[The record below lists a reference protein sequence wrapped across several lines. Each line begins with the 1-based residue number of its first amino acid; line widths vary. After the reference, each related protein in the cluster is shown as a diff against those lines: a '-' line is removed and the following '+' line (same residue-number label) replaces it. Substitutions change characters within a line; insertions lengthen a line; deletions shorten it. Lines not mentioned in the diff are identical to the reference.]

1 MATVKGTWIF
11 NEVIDISELLHGTD
25 LWEEIIGDNAYF
37 VPAASTYGISFTAK
51 YNSANGKYFLIY
63 NYSFGSS
70 TPAIGDSANAL
81 SFDVRFRRITF
92 GDEYG
97 SIVTVSDAFYNWLV
111 QNAIWED
118 DKTYTIKGLTLQSIA
133 DAIRAK
139 TGKTNPIAVEDFD
152 NSIAEVYDAGKQAEY
167 DAFWDAVQES
177 GKRTSYVYAFSRWG
191 SEYIRPKYKVVLT
204 AAGSQKHIFY
214 LNKYIKK
221 IEADYF
227 DFSQLPR
234 GTNDNQAFSLSFTD
248 NSKLEEI
255 EDIGLP
261 ISYSYE
267 LAFAWCTELT
277 KIAKIT
283 VDANTILSNA
293 FVNCFKLKDIT
304 FEGEIGNDIN
314 FKWSTKLT
322 KASIESIINHLS
334 SAVSGKTLTLSKT
347 AVETAFEVYPADYD
361 GDGKTDAWI
370 GNGEEEWYE
379 LITPKSNWDIV
390 VV

>member
-1 MATVKGTWIF
+1 MSRVLTGKWQW
-11 NEVIDISELLHGTD
+11 NEKVLPWSEGIDRYEVWASHLSQFTSNGEQFHSIRFDWDWQTKRWVLKYKTKT
-25 LWEEIIGDNAYF
+25 GDF
-37 VPAASTYGISFTAK
+37 
-51 YNSANGKYFLIY
+51 
-63 NYSFGSS
+63 
-70 TPAIGDSANAL
+70 
-81 SFDVRFRRITF
+81 
-92 GDEYG
+92 
-97 SIVTVSDAFYNWLV
+97 VTVSDTSAEDHATPSDSYRVIDFGDGCEV
-111 QNAIWED
+111 DDDADGAIVRDWFLPNITRD
-118 DKTYTIKGLTLQSIA
+118 GT
-133 DAIRAK
+133 
-139 TGKTNPIAVEDFD
+139 
-152 NSIAEVYDAGKQAEY
+152 IAEKMEQIAENEQKVYQSGYDKALEKGGYNEGYEDGKQAEY